1 MAELSIIDIIIAI
14 LLFGFI
20 VLVHEFGHFLFAKL
34 NGIGV
39 VEFSIGMGPRL
50 FSVVRGETRYSIK
63 LLPFGGSCMMVG
75 EDEQQADPKAFN
87 NKPVWARISV
97 IAAGPVFNMILA
109 FLFAFIVVS
118 IQGHDYP
125 VISEVMD
132 HLPAAEAG
140 LEPGDRITMINRQTI
155 SSSRDISL
163 YFMSHPGETVTISYR
178 RDEGGSQIQGTAKIT
193 PVYAAERKSHMI
205 GIRFVPPQPVTS
217 AGELVSCSAY
227 ELKYWVSTT
236 FTSLRML
243 VQKQVALDEAV
254 SGPIGIVSMVG
265 ETIESGREQGPVSVL
280 YYLSFWVLLLSA
292 NLGIMNLLPL
302 PALDGGRLVFLFLEL
317 LRGKPV
323 DPEKEGMV
331 HMAGM
336 MVLMALMVLI
346 LFNDVRNL
354 L

>member
-1 MAELSIIDIIIAI
+1 MLSIIDIIIAI

-20 VLVHEFGHFLFAKL
+20 VLIHEFGHFLFAKL

-50 FSVVRGETRYSIK
+50 CSVVRGETRYSIK
-63 LLPFGGSCMMVG
+63 ILPFGGSCMMVG

-97 IAAGPVFNMILA
+97 IAAGPIFNMILA
-109 FLFAFIVVS
+109 FLFAFVIVSV
-118 IQGHDYP
+118 QGHDYP

-132 HLPAAEAG
+132 NFPAAETG
-140 LEPGDRITMINRQTI
+140 LEPGDQITTINKQKI

-178 RDEGGSQIQGTAKIT
+178 RDEGGNQIQGTTKIT
-193 PVYAAERKSHMI
+193 PVYVEERQSYMI
-205 GIRFVPPQPVTS
+205 GIGFTPWQPVSS

-227 ELKYWVSTT
+227 EVKYCVSTT
-236 FTSLRML
+236 FASLRML
-243 VQKQVALDEAV
+243 VQKQVAVDEAV

-265 ETIESGREQGPVSVL
+265 QTIESGREQGPMAVL
-280 YYLSFWVLLLSA
+280 YYLSYWILLLSSS
-292 NLGIMNLLPL
+292 LGIMNLLPI
-302 PALDGGRLVFLFLEL
+302 PALDGGRLVFLILEL

-346 LFNDVRNL
+346 LFNDVRKL